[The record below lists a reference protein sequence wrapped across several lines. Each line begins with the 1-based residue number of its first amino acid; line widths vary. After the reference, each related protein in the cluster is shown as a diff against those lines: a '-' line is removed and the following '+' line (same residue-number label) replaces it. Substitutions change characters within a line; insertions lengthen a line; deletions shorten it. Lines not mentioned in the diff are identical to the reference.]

1 MTRNRFFQ
9 LADKRIFFTLV
20 HGILFIIIT
29 IVFTACSKDKA
40 EKQLAKP
47 AVPVVVSTAAKTA
60 VPVQINAIGTVDAYA
75 VIAVK
80 ARVGGELT
88 GVYFTEGDDVKKG
101 DLLFSI
107 DQLPFKA
114 ALESAKANLRR
125 DTALLKKAEEDVR
138 RYTELLREGLI
149 SRTQYDQAVAIA
161 EALKATTE
169 AGKAALE
176 LAQLQ
181 LEYCSIYAPVSGR
194 TGSLLVDKG
203 NLVKA
208 NDDKAMVVINQIQP
222 VYVVF
227 SVPEQNL
234 QEVKRNMA
242 SGKLKVSA
250 LITAEHDKPEY
261 GVLTFVDNAVDTA
274 TGMVRLKGTFPNTE
288 RRLWPGQFVNVVM
301 TLSVQHDAV
310 VVPVEAVQT
319 GQQGQ
324 YVFVVGSDKTAEMRP
339 VESSRSFGDIA
350 VIRSGL
356 GPGEVVV
363 TEGQMR
369 LIPGAVVDVKET
381 KDNQQGAGG
390 VYTESGKKD
399 DGKETNKQVK

>member
-20 HGILFIIIT
+20 QGILFIIIT
-29 IVFTACSKDKA
+29 IVFTACSNDKA
-40 EKQLAKP
+40 EKPLAKP
-47 AVPVVVSTAAKTA
+47 AVPVVVSAAAKAA
-60 VPVQINAIGTVDAYA
+60 VPVQVHAIGTVDAYA

-149 SRTQYDQAVAIA
+149 SRTQYDQAVANA

-169 AGKAALE
+169 AGRAALE

-194 TGSLLVDKG
+194 TGSLLVNKG

-222 VYVVF
+222 VHVVF

-234 QEVKRNMA
+234 QEIKKNMA
-242 SGKLKVSA
+242 SGKLKVNA

-274 TGMVRLKGTFPNTE
+274 TGMIRLKGTFANRE
-288 RRLWPGQFVNVVM
+288 RRLWPGRFVNVVM
-301 TLSVQHDAV
+301 TLAVQHDAV

-324 YVFVVGSDKTAEMRP
+324 YVFVVGADKTAEMRP
-339 VESSRSFGDIA
+339 VESSRSSGDMA
-350 VIRSGL
+350 VILSGL

-369 LIPGAVVDVKET
+369 LTPGAVVDVKET

-390 VYTESGKKD
+390 GLH
-399 DGKETNKQVK
+399 GIR